1 MNKMKALP
9 IIYIGSKDENRGKG
23 GGEMKRGGERGR
35 DLSTGHC
42 E

>member
-1 MNKMKALP
+1 MKALP
-9 IIYIGSKDENRGKG
+9 IIYIGSK
-23 GGEMKRGGERGR
+23 ERERRRKEERRREGR